1 MTKGDLTQ
9 GPVWKVILTFAFPLL
24 VGNILQQFFN
34 IIDSII
40 VGQFVG
46 KEALAAVSASFFI
59 YYFIIS
65 LVIGVGSGITV
76 LVSQN
81 FGAKN
86 FDAIQ
91 KATSSFF
98 IFLFFTGIFLGIIGI
113 AFAEEIF
120 ALTHTPPEV
129 IPDAIRYFKIY
140 IMGTVLFT
148 SFNGIISVLRGMGNS
163 KTPMF
168 FIFFSIILNA
178 LLDLLF
184 IIIFKWGIEGAAF
197 ATVIAQGVAVIMAMG
212 YIHRYHALITFNPAK
227 MVFDKKLFYQ
237 GLQIGIPTGIQ
248 QCAIALGLVAL
259 LGVVNQFGADT
270 LTAYGAAGKVEAI
283 INQAIL
289 TLSSALAAF
298 TGQNIGANQHR
309 RVQQGLNFSMLVNL
323 LLSTLTYLMVYFWGT
338 ELMTAFTS
346 DKNVIEIGAEYLR
359 IVGMFF
365 VFHGMLNI
373 YNGVLRGAGNTLFAM
388 ITGIISLWLIR
399 IPLAY
404 FLSNHLGREGVWW
417 SIGLS
422 WTIGMLATFIY
433 FRFGK
438 WKRIVALQPKNKL

>member
-98 IFLFFTGIFLGIIGI
+98 IFLFFVGILLGVIGLV
-113 AFAEEIF
+113 FAKEIF

-163 KTPMF
+163 KTPML

-184 IIIFKWGIEGAAF
+184 IIVFRWGIEGAAL
-197 ATVIAQGVAVIMAMG
+197 ATVIAQGIAVVMAMC
-212 YIHRYHALITFNPAK
+212 YIHRYHALISFNPTK
-227 MVFDKKLFYQ
+227 MVFDKKLFCQ

-270 LTAYGAAGKVEAI
+270 LTAYGAAGKIEAI

-289 TLSSALAAF
+289 TLSSALAAY
-298 TGQNIGANQHR
+298 TGQNIGANKHR

-365 VFHGMLNI
+365 V
-373 YNGVLRGAGNTLFAM
+373 
-388 ITGIISLWLIR
+388 
-399 IPLAY
+399 
-404 FLSNHLGREGVWW
+404 
-417 SIGLS
+417 
-422 WTIGMLATFIY
+422 
-433 FRFGK
+433 
-438 WKRIVALQPKNKL
+438 

>member
-98 IFLFFTGIFLGIIGI
+98 IFLFFTGIFLGIIGVV
-113 AFAEEIF
+113 FAEEIF

-129 IPDAIRYFKIY
+129 IPDAIRYFKVY

-184 IIIFKWGIEGAAF
+184 IIVFKWGIEGAAF

-227 MVFDKKLFYQ
+227 MVFD
-237 GLQIGIPTGIQ
+237 
-248 QCAIALGLVAL
+248 
-259 LGVVNQFGADT
+259 
-270 LTAYGAAGKVEAI
+270 
-283 INQAIL
+283 
-289 TLSSALAAF
+289 
-298 TGQNIGANQHR
+298 
-309 RVQQGLNFSMLVNL
+309 
-323 LLSTLTYLMVYFWGT
+323 
-338 ELMTAFTS
+338 
-346 DKNVIEIGAEYLR
+346 
-359 IVGMFF
+359 
-365 VFHGMLNI
+365 
-373 YNGVLRGAGNTLFAM
+373 
-388 ITGIISLWLIR
+388 
-399 IPLAY
+399 
-404 FLSNHLGREGVWW
+404 
-417 SIGLS
+417 
-422 WTIGMLATFIY
+422 
-433 FRFGK
+433 
-438 WKRIVALQPKNKL
+438 